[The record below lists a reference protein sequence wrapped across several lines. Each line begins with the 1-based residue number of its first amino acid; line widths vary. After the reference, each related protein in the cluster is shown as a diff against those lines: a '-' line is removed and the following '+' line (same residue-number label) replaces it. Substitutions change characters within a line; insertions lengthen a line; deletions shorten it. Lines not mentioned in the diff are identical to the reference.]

1 MEKFEQLNKNLADS
15 DLYESC
21 FHDKERK
28 ANSRFISVLL
38 GVLILLTGVRMF
50 WNLTFGG
57 IVVDG
62 ASMRNTLNNGD
73 KLIMR
78 YANTGVKAKRGDI
91 IIVDTRGYPECGNT
105 DFLVKRLIA
114 IEGDKVKCEDG
125 NLYICYA
132 GQTEYI
138 LLEEDYAYYYRDKE
152 EYDFNEYVV
161 GEGEIFF
168 LGDNRQNSIDS
179 RFGLISGSHLEDRLY
194 KMEDVYGI
202 VPTWAMQYK
211 DVLEKIFFRNVN

>member
-1 MEKFEQLNKNLADS
+1 MDFEKLDKNLADS
-15 DLYESC
+15 DLYEAC
-21 FHDKERK
+21 FHVKERRS
-28 ANSRFISVLL
+28 NTRFFSVLL
-38 GVLILLTGVRMF
+38 GMVALFACVRAM
-50 WNLTFGG
+50 WVYAFGG

-78 YANTGVKAKRGDI
+78 YADVGEKAKRGDI
-91 IIVDTRGYPECGNT
+91 IIVDTRDYPECGNT

-114 IEGDKVKCEDG
+114 IEGDKVRCEDG

-132 GQTEYI
+132 GQTEYV

-152 EYDFNEYVV
+152 EYDFREYVV

-168 LGDNRQNSIDS
+168 LGDNRQNSKDS
-179 RFGLISGSHLEDRLY
+179 RYGLIGGSHLDDRLY
-194 KMEDVYGI
+194 KAEDIYGI
-202 VPTWAMQYK
+202 VPTWALEHREI
-211 DVLEKIFFRNVN
+211 LEKIFFRDLR

>member
-1 MEKFEQLNKNLADS
+1 MENFEKLNKNLADG

-21 FHDKERK
+21 FHYKERK
-28 ANSRFISVLL
+28 SNRRFLSCLFAFCIAFMCFRVA
-38 GVLILLTGVRMF
+38 
-50 WNLTFGG
+50 WNACFGG

-78 YANTGVKAKRGDI
+78 YAHIGAQAKRGDI

-114 IEGDKVKCEDG
+114 IEGDCVKCEDG
-125 NLYICYA
+125 NLYIKYA
-132 GQTEYI
+132 GQSDYTYV
-138 LLEEDYAYYYRDKE
+138 EEDYAYYYRDKE
-152 EYDFNEYVV
+152 EYDFGEYEV

-168 LGDNRQNSIDS
+168 LGDNRQNSKDS
-179 RFGLISGSHLEDRLY
+179 RYGLIGGSHLENSLY
-194 KMEDVYGI
+194 KVEDIYGV
-202 VPTWAMQYK
+202 VPTWALEYK
-211 DVLEKIFFRNVN
+211 GVLEKIFFP